1 MKVFAGMTSVHE
13 NEILSIKYIRQSEP
27 DETKGINFIQNGQ
40 YFRIIADNFS
50 EAYEMLIKDQNK

>member
-1 MKVFAGMTSVHE
+1 MKVFAGMTSVPE